1 MKKKT
6 KSHMLIEIKKLKDM
20 RKNKSHLPKKKKKEP
35 MEPCHHIWSVWIDMS
50 IIKK

>member
-20 RKNKSHLPKKKKKEP
+20 RKNKSHLPKKKKRNRWNHATTYDQSE
-35 MEPCHHIWSVWIDMS
+35 
-50 IIKK
+50 